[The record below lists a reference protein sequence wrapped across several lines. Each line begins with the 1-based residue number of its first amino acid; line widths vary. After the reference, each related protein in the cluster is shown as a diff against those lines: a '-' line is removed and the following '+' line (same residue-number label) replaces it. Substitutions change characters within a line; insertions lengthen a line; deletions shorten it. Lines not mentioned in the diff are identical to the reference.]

1 MKFVL
6 ALLLSLTAILHAQQ
20 TPISRATISRA
31 MSGLDEAFFEPIEE
45 ELKKHSENR
54 IFCETNAIGL
64 NLLILDGYFVVSR
77 HVGGEVSSINVDA
90 GSTRIFTS
98 DTTHEHP
105 VWTRVYGVSQASP
118 DSVIKILKKIRAKN
132 ADKIDRDEINV
143 SFPYQDESIY
153 RYKKLFGKLKAAG
166 FSKIRLLAKEEEFS
180 DKVYKN
186 LLLKKSSKEQ
196 IESWESSKHS
206 CNKQWLHITDSK
218 LSYSA
223 HKPLKPLKWDG
234 ISDPDFS
241 KKPAKRRKASHV
253 KEIVDKNK
261 PKLSSIRKKY
271 RMQAPR
277 LKEVKNSEHPDAEI
291 QYDIVVKF
299 TIAPDGKISEIEVV
313 SSSTGNEKFDKA
325 ICVAI
330 SAWTFDEADDVTR
343 VTLPLKFDKM

>member
-1 MKFVL
+1 MSRLTFI
-6 ALLLSLTAILHAQQ
+6 LLLLLTAILHAQQ
-20 TPISRATISRA
+20 TPRSLSADYLGYALDSLIKDGEKSR
-31 MSGLDEAFFEPIEE
+31 E
-45 ELKKHSENR
+45 
-54 IFCETNAIGL
+54 FCETNAVGL

-118 DSVIKILKKIRAKN
+118 DSVIAFLKEIRKKN

-153 RYKKLFGKLKAAG
+153 KYKKFFGKLKAAG

-223 HKPLKPLKWDG
+223 HKPLKWDG

-277 LKEVKNSEHPDAEI
+277 LKKVKNSEHPDAEI

-325 ICVAI
+325 ICDAI
-330 SAWTFDEADDVTR
+330 SAWTFDETDNVTR
-343 VTLPLKFDKM
+343 VTLPLKFDKK

>member
-1 MKFVL
+1 MKFVF
-6 ALLLSLTAILHAQQ
+6 ALLLLLTAVLYAQSSSSPF
-20 TPISRATISRA
+20 TEIGEYFA
-31 MSGLDEAFFEPIEE
+31 
-45 ELKKHSENR
+45 ELIGDDVKSNE
-54 IFCETNAIGL
+54 FCKANTTGL
-64 NLLILDGYFVVSR
+64 NLLILDGYFVVDR
-77 HVGGEVSSINVDA
+77 HVGGRIASIEVDA
-90 GSTRIFTS
+90 SSTRIFTS
-98 DTTHEHP
+98 DTTREHP
-105 VWTRVYGVSQASP
+105 VWTRVYGVSLASP
-118 DSVIKILKKIRAKN
+118 DSVIAILKEMRKKN
-132 ADKIDRDEINV
+132 AGKIDRDEINV

-153 RYKKLFGKLKAAG
+153 KYKKFFGKLKAAG

-223 HKPLKPLKWDG
+223 HKPLKWEG

-325 ICVAI
+325 ICDAV
-330 SAWTFDEADDVTR
+330 SAWTFDEADDVTC
-343 VTLPLKFDKM
+343 VTLPLNFDKK

>member
-20 TPISRATISRA
+20 TPISGPSY
-31 MSGLDEAFFEPIEE
+31 DEILESLGKEIE
-45 ELKKHSENR
+45 KRK
-54 IFCETNAIGL
+54 FCETNAIGL
-64 NLLILDGYFVVSR
+64 NLLILDGYFVISR
-77 HVGGEVSSINVDA
+77 HVGGGVSSINADA
-90 GSTRIFTS
+90 NFTRIYTS
-98 DTTHEHP
+98 DTTREHP

-118 DSVIKILKKIRAKN
+118 DSVIKILKEIRAKN
-132 ADKIDRDEINV
+132 ADKIDRDEIKV

-153 RYKKLFGKLKAAG
+153 KYKKFFGKLKTAG

-186 LLLKKSSKEQ
+186 LLLKKYSKEQ

-223 HKPLKPLKWDG
+223 HKPLKWDG

-325 ICVAI
+325 ICDAI

-343 VTLPLKFDKM
+343 VTLPLKFDKK

>member
-6 ALLLSLTAILHAQQ
+6 ALLLSLTAVLYAQSSSSPF
-20 TPISRATISRA
+20 TEIGEYLA
-31 MSGLDEAFFEPIEE
+31 
-45 ELKKHSENR
+45 ELIGDDVKSNE
-54 IFCETNAIGL
+54 FCKANTTGL
-64 NLLILDGYFVVSR
+64 NLLILDGYFVVDR
-77 HVGGEVSSINVDA
+77 HVGGRIASIEVDA
-90 GSTRIFTS
+90 SSTRIFTS
-98 DTTHEHP
+98 DISREVP
-105 VWTRVYGVSQASP
+105 VWARAYGVSRAPS
-118 DSVIKILKKIRAKN
+118 DSVIAILEEMRKKN

-153 RYKKLFGKLKAAG
+153 KYKKFFGKLKAAG

-223 HKPLKPLKWDG
+223 HKPLKWDG

-325 ICVAI
+325 ICDAI

-343 VTLPLKFDKM
+343 VTLPLKFDKK

>member
-1 MKFVL
+1 MKRLYFKFMKFVL
-6 ALLLSLTAILHAQQ
+6 ALLLSLTAVLYAQSSSSPF
-20 TPISRATISRA
+20 TEIGEYLA
-31 MSGLDEAFFEPIEE
+31 
-45 ELKKHSENR
+45 ELIGDDVKSNE
-54 IFCETNAIGL
+54 FCKANTTGL
-64 NLLILDGYFVVSR
+64 NLLILDGYFVVDR
-77 HVGGEVSSINVDA
+77 HVGGRIASIEVDA
-90 GSTRIFTS
+90 SSTRIFTS
-98 DTTHEHP
+98 DISREVP
-105 VWTRVYGVSQASP
+105 VWARAYGVSRAPS
-118 DSVIKILKKIRAKN
+118 DSVIAILEEMRKKN

-153 RYKKLFGKLKAAG
+153 KYKKFFGKLKAAG

-223 HKPLKPLKWDG
+223 HKPLKWDG

-277 LKEVKNSEHPDAEI
+277 LKKVKNSEHPDAEI

-325 ICVAI
+325 ICDAI

-343 VTLPLKFDKM
+343 VTLPLKFDKK

>member
-1 MKFVL
+1 MKFVF

-20 TPISRATISRA
+20 TPISGPSY
-31 MSGLDEAFFEPIEE
+31 DEILESLEKGIE
-45 ELKKHSENR
+45 KKK
-54 IFCETNAIGL
+54 FCETNAIGL
-64 NLLILDGYFVVSR
+64 NLLILDGYFVISC
-77 HVGGEVSSINVDA
+77 HVGGGVSSINADA
-90 GSTRIFTS
+90 NSTRIFTS
-98 DTTHEHP
+98 DTTREYP

-118 DSVIKILKKIRAKN
+118 DSVIKILKEIRAKN
-132 ADKIDRDEINV
+132 ADKVDRDEINV
-143 SFPYQDESIY
+143 SFPYQDKSIY
-153 RYKKLFGKLKAAG
+153 KYKKFFGKLKAAG

-186 LLLKKSSKEQ
+186 LLLKKYSKEQ

-223 HKPLKPLKWDG
+223 HKPLKWDG

-325 ICVAI
+325 ICDAI

-343 VTLPLKFDKM
+343 VTLPLKFDKR

>member
-20 TPISRATISRA
+20 TPISGPSY
-31 MSGLDEAFFEPIEE
+31 DEILESLEKGI
-45 ELKKHSENR
+45 KKKK
-54 IFCETNAIGL
+54 FCETNAIGL
-64 NLLILDGYFVVSR
+64 NLLILDGYFVISC
-77 HVGGEVSSINVDA
+77 HVGGGVSSINADA
-90 GSTRIFTS
+90 NSTRIFTS
-98 DTTHEHP
+98 DTTREHP

-118 DSVIKILKKIRAKN
+118 DSVIKILKEIRAKN
-132 ADKIDRDEINV
+132 ADKVDRDEINV

-153 RYKKLFGKLKAAG
+153 RYKKFFGKLKAAG

-186 LLLKKSSKEQ
+186 LLLKKYSKEQ

-223 HKPLKPLKWDG
+223 HKPLKWDG

-299 TIAPDGKISEIEVV
+299 SEIEVV

-325 ICVAI
+325 ICDAI
-330 SAWTFDEADDVTR
+330 STWTFEEADTETR
-343 VTLPLKFDKM
+343 VTLPLKFDKK

>member
-20 TPISRATISRA
+20 TPISRA

-45 ELKKHSENR
+45 ELKKNSENR
-54 IFCETNAIGL
+54 KFCETNAIGL
-64 NLLILDGYFVVSR
+64 NLLILDGYFVISR
-77 HVGGEVSSINVDA
+77 HVGGGVSSINADA
-90 GSTRIFTS
+90 NSTRFFTS
-98 DTTHEHP
+98 DIARELP
-105 VWTRVYGVSQASP
+105 VWTRVYGVSQVSP
-118 DSVIKILKKIRAKN
+118 DSVIKILKEIRAKN

-153 RYKKLFGKLKAAG
+153 KYKKFFGKLKAAG

-223 HKPLKPLKWDG
+223 HKPLKWDG

-325 ICVAI
+325 ICDAI
-330 SAWTFDEADDVTR
+330 SAWTFDETDDVTR

>member
-6 ALLLSLTAILHAQQ
+6 ALLLSLTAVLYAQSSSSLF
-20 TPISRATISRA
+20 TGIGEYLA
-31 MSGLDEAFFEPIEE
+31 
-45 ELKKHSENR
+45 ELIGDDVKSNE
-54 IFCETNAIGL
+54 FCKANTTGL
-64 NLLILDGYFVVSR
+64 NLLILDGYFVVDR
-77 HVGGEVSSINVDA
+77 HVGGRIASIEVDA
-90 GSTRIFTS
+90 SSTRIFTS
-98 DTTHEHP
+98 DISREVP
-105 VWTRVYGVSQASP
+105 VWARVYGVSQAPS
-118 DSVIKILKKIRAKN
+118 DSVIAILKEMRKKN

-153 RYKKLFGKLKAAG
+153 KYKKFFGKLKAAG

-186 LLLKKSSKEQ
+186 LLLKKYSKEQ

-223 HKPLKPLKWDG
+223 HKPLKWDG

-325 ICVAI
+325 ICDAI
-330 SAWTFDEADDVTR
+330 STWTFDEADDVTR
-343 VTLPLKFDKM
+343 VTLPLKFDKK

>member
-1 MKFVL
+1 MKFVF
-6 ALLLSLTAILHAQQ
+6 ALLLLLTAVLYAQSSSSLF
-20 TPISRATISRA
+20 TGIGEYLA
-31 MSGLDEAFFEPIEE
+31 
-45 ELKKHSENR
+45 ELIGDDVKSNE
-54 IFCETNAIGL
+54 FCKANTTGL
-64 NLLILDGYFVVSR
+64 NLLILDGYFVVDR
-77 HVGGEVSSINVDA
+77 HVGGRIASIEVDA
-90 GSTRIFTS
+90 SSTRIFTS
-98 DTTHEHP
+98 DISREVP
-105 VWTRVYGVSQASP
+105 VWARVYGVSQAPS
-118 DSVIKILKKIRAKN
+118 DSVIAILKEIRAKN
-132 ADKIDRDEINV
+132 ADKVDRDEINV

-153 RYKKLFGKLKAAG
+153 KYKKFFGKLKAAG

-223 HKPLKPLKWDG
+223 HKPLKWEG

-299 TIAPDGKISEIEVV
+299 TIAPDGKIGEIEVV

-325 ICVAI
+325 ICDAI

-343 VTLPLKFDKM
+343 VTLPLNFDKK

>member
-1 MKFVL
+1 MSRLTFI
-6 ALLLSLTAILHAQQ
+6 LLLLLTAILHAQQ
-20 TPISRATISRA
+20 TPISGPSY
-31 MSGLDEAFFEPIEE
+31 DEILESLEKEIE
-45 ELKKHSENR
+45 KKK
-54 IFCETNAIGL
+54 FCETNAIGL
-64 NLLILDGYFVVSR
+64 NFLILDGYFVISR
-77 HVGGEVSSINVDA
+77 HVGGGVSSINADVN
-90 GSTRIFTS
+90 STRIYTS
-98 DTTHEHP
+98 DTTREHP

-118 DSVIKILKKIRAKN
+118 DSVINILKEIRAKN
-132 ADKIDRDEINV
+132 ADKIDRDEIKV

-153 RYKKLFGKLKAAG
+153 RYKKFFGKLKAAG

-223 HKPLKPLKWDG
+223 HKPLKWDG

-325 ICVAI
+325 ICDAI

-343 VTLPLKFDKM
+343 VTLPLKFDKK

>member
-1 MKFVL
+1 MKRLYFKPMKFVL

-20 TPISRATISRA
+20 TPISGPSY
-31 MSGLDEAFFEPIEE
+31 DEILESLGKEIE
-45 ELKKHSENR
+45 KRK
-54 IFCETNAIGL
+54 FCETNAIGL
-64 NLLILDGYFVVSR
+64 NLLILDGYFVISR
-77 HVGGEVSSINVDA
+77 HVGGGVSSINADA
-90 GSTRIFTS
+90 NFTRIYTS
-98 DTTHEHP
+98 DTTREHP

-118 DSVIKILKKIRAKN
+118 DSVIKILKEIRAKN
-132 ADKIDRDEINV
+132 ADKIDRDEIKV

-153 RYKKLFGKLKAAG
+153 KYKKFFGKLKTAG

-186 LLLKKSSKEQ
+186 LLLKKYSKEQ

-223 HKPLKPLKWDG
+223 HKPLKWDG

-325 ICVAI
+325 ICDAI

-343 VTLPLKFDKM
+343 VTLPLKFDKK

>member
-1 MKFVL
+1 MSRLTFI
-6 ALLLSLTAILHAQQ
+6 LLLLLTAILHAQQ
-20 TPISRATISRA
+20 TPISGPSY
-31 MSGLDEAFFEPIEE
+31 DEILESLEKEIE
-45 ELKKHSENR
+45 KKK
-54 IFCETNAIGL
+54 FCETNAIGL
-64 NLLILDGYFVVSR
+64 NLLILDGYFVISR
-77 HVGGEVSSINVDA
+77 HVGGGVSSINADA
-90 GSTRIFTS
+90 NSTRIFTS
-98 DTTHEHP
+98 DTTREHP
-105 VWTRVYGVSQASP
+105 VWTRVYGVFQASP
-118 DSVIKILKKIRAKN
+118 DSVIKILKEIRAKN
-132 ADKIDRDEINV
+132 ADKIDRDEIKV

-153 RYKKLFGKLKAAG
+153 RYKKFFGKLKAAG

-186 LLLKKSSKEQ
+186 LLLKKYSKEQ
-196 IESWESSKHS
+196 VESWESSKHS

-223 HKPLKPLKWDG
+223 HKPLKWDG

-325 ICVAI
+325 ICDAI
-330 SAWTFDEADDVTR
+330 STWTFEEADTETR
-343 VTLPLKFDKM
+343 VTLPLKFDKK

>member
-6 ALLLSLTAILHAQQ
+6 ALLLSLTAVLYAQSSSSPF
-20 TPISRATISRA
+20 TEIGERFA
-31 MSGLDEAFFEPIEE
+31 
-45 ELKKHSENR
+45 ELIGDDVKSNE
-54 IFCETNAIGL
+54 FCKANTTGL
-64 NLLILDGYFVVSR
+64 NLLILDGYFVVDR
-77 HVGGEVSSINVDA
+77 HVGGRIASIEVDA
-90 GSTRIFTS
+90 SSTRIFTS
-98 DTTHEHP
+98 DIARELP

-118 DSVIKILKKIRAKN
+118 DSVINVLKEIRAKN
-132 ADKIDRDEINV
+132 ADKVDRDEINV

-153 RYKKLFGKLKAAG
+153 KYKKFFGKLKAAG

-186 LLLKKSSKEQ
+186 LLLKKYSKEQ

-223 HKPLKPLKWDG
+223 HKPLKWDG

-313 SSSTGNEKFDKA
+313 SSSTGNENFDKA

-343 VTLPLKFDKM
+343 VTLPLKFDKK

>member
-1 MKFVL
+1 MSRLTFI
-6 ALLLSLTAILHAQQ
+6 LLLLLTAILHAQQ
-20 TPISRATISRA
+20 TPISGPSY
-31 MSGLDEAFFEPIEE
+31 DEILESLEKEIE
-45 ELKKHSENR
+45 KQK
-54 IFCETNAIGL
+54 FCETNAIGL
-64 NLLILDGYFVVSR
+64 NFLILDGYFVISR
-77 HVGGEVSSINVDA
+77 HVGGGVSSINADVN
-90 GSTRIFTS
+90 STRIYTS
-98 DTTHEHP
+98 DTTREHP

-118 DSVIKILKKIRAKN
+118 DSVINILKEIRAKN
-132 ADKIDRDEINV
+132 ADKIDRDEIKV

-153 RYKKLFGKLKAAG
+153 RYKKFFGKLKAAG

-223 HKPLKPLKWDG
+223 HKPLKWDG

-325 ICVAI
+325 ICDAI

-343 VTLPLKFDKM
+343 VTLPLKFDKK

>member
-1 MKFVL
+1 MKFVF

-20 TPISRATISRA
+20 TPILRA
-31 MSGLDEAFFEPIEE
+31 MSGLDETFFEPIEE
-45 ELKKHSENR
+45 ELKKNSENR
-54 IFCETNAIGL
+54 MFCETNAIGL
-64 NLLILDGYFVVSR
+64 NLLILDGYFVISR
-77 HVGGEVSSINVDA
+77 HVVGGVSSINADA
-90 GSTRIFTS
+90 NSTRIFTS
-98 DTTHEHP
+98 DTTREHP
-105 VWTRVYGVSQASP
+105 VWTRVYGVSQVSP
-118 DSVIKILKKIRAKN
+118 DSVINILKEIRAKN
-132 ADKIDRDEINV
+132 ADKVDRDEINV

-153 RYKKLFGKLKAAG
+153 KYKKFFGKLKAAG

-223 HKPLKPLKWDG
+223 HKPLKWDG
-234 ISDPDFS
+234 IIDPDFS

-277 LKEVKNSEHPDAEI
+277 LKKVKNSEHPDAEI

-313 SSSTGNEKFDKA
+313 SSSTENEKFDKA
-325 ICVAI
+325 ICDAI
-330 SAWTFDEADDVTR
+330 STWTFEEADTETR
-343 VTLPLKFDKM
+343 VTLPLKFDKK

>member
-20 TPISRATISRA
+20 TPISGPSY
-31 MSGLDEAFFEPIEE
+31 DEILESLGKEIE
-45 ELKKHSENR
+45 KRK
-54 IFCETNAIGL
+54 FCETNAIGL
-64 NLLILDGYFVVSR
+64 NFLILDGYFVISR
-77 HVGGEVSSINVDA
+77 HVGGGVSSINADA
-90 GSTRIFTS
+90 NSTRIFTS
-98 DTTHEHP
+98 DIARELP

-118 DSVIKILKKIRAKN
+118 DSVINILKEIRAKN
-132 ADKIDRDEINV
+132 ADKVDRDEINV

-153 RYKKLFGKLKAAG
+153 KYKKFFGKLKAAG

-223 HKPLKPLKWDG
+223 HKPLKWDG

-271 RMQAPR
+271 RIQAPR

-299 TIAPDGKISEIEVV
+299 TIALDGKISAIEKLL
-313 SSSTGNEKFDKA
+313 SSTGNEKFDKA
-325 ICVAI
+325 ICDAI
-330 SAWTFDEADDVTR
+330 STWTFEEADTETR
-343 VTLPLKFDKM
+343 VTLPLKFDKK

>member
-1 MKFVL
+1 MKFVF
-6 ALLLSLTAILHAQQ
+6 ALLLLLTAVLYAQSSSSLF
-20 TPISRATISRA
+20 TGIGEYLA
-31 MSGLDEAFFEPIEE
+31 
-45 ELKKHSENR
+45 ELIGDDVKSNE
-54 IFCETNAIGL
+54 FCKANTTGL
-64 NLLILDGYFVVSR
+64 NLLILDGYFVVDR
-77 HVGGEVSSINVDA
+77 HVGGRIASIEVDA
-90 GSTRIFTS
+90 SSTRIFTS
-98 DTTHEHP
+98 DISREVP
-105 VWTRVYGVSQASP
+105 VWARVYGVSQAPS
-118 DSVIKILKKIRAKN
+118 DSVIAILKEIRAKN
-132 ADKIDRDEINV
+132 ADKVDRDEINV

-153 RYKKLFGKLKAAG
+153 KYKKFFGKLKAAG

-223 HKPLKPLKWDG
+223 HKPLKWDG

-277 LKEVKNSEHPDAEI
+277 LKKVKNSEHPDAEI

-325 ICVAI
+325 ICDAI

-343 VTLPLKFDKM
+343 VTLPLKFDKK